1 MNPQP
6 DRCRD
11 QSVFQGPG
19 TSRADRRSD
28 RRYPV
33 SAKLEYRIRG
43 HQTIV
48 GTGFGRTID
57 ISNAGVLFESG
68 IALPRGV
75 KVELHI
81 HWPVAGANSSQVQV
95 FAEGRTVRA
104 QRNYTAVKILKY
116 SFTSQKS

>member
-19 TSRADRRSD
+19 NSRADRRSD

-33 SAKLEYRIRG
+33 SAKLEYHIRG
-43 HQTIV
+43 HKTLTE
-48 GTGFGRTID
+48 TGYGRTID

-68 IALPRGV
+68 IPLPRGL
-75 KVELHI
+75 KVELQI
-81 HWPVAGANSSQVQV
+81 HWPVAGANSNQVQLY
-95 FAEGRTVRA
+95 AEGRTVRA
-104 QRNYTAVKILKY
+104 QRNCTAVKILKY
-116 SFTSQKS
+116 NFTSQRF